1 MHSRFGRL
9 AAAVAVGGTCALLV
23 ASRSAFASAPANEG
37 TIILPPVVVTAPA
50 VVATKAEP
58 HPEIAAAIRAL
69 ENAKAHLMAAAHDY
83 HGHRRDAVGA
93 IDAALHQLHICMDFD

>member
-23 ASRSAFASAPANEG
+23 ASRAAFASPNNEG
-37 TIILPPVVVTAPA
+37 TVILPPVVVTAPA
-50 VVATKAEP
+50 VVASKAEP
-58 HPEIAAAIRAL
+58 HPEIAAAIRSL

-83 HGHRRDAVGA
+83 HGHRRDAVAA
-93 IDAALHQLHICMDFD
+93 IDGALHQLHICMDFD